1 MMRHRLKTLLAC
13 LSLGCFVI
21 SVLAACNNAM
31 TFTDGIGRTITL
43 EKAPKRIV
51 SLSPSHTENVFALGL
66 GDRLVGVTSFCNR
79 PEEAKEIESVGDAFN
94 LNLEK
99 LVALKPDLV
108 LCAGTTDFQAQYV
121 QDIERLGFRTYVS
134 GPATV
139 EEVLADILSLSKVL
153 GVELQGERLVDDL
166 KDRLEEVSKRVS
178 EDPKSRPRVFFCID
192 QDLWTVGPGSFID
205 DVIEIAG
212 GTNVISESDIS
223 ESQIQYLQVSMEDL
237 LVLDPDLII
246 VAIPEEQSEVLTSS
260 PGWENL
266 TAVKSERVVFVNP
279 DLVSRPSLAVVE
291 GIVELAHALAVVD

>member
-260 PGWENL
+260 PGWKNL